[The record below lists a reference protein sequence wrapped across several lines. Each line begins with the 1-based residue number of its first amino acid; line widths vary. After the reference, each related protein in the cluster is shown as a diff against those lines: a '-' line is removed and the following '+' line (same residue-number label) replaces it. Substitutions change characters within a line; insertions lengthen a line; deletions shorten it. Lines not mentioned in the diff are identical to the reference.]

1 MYRRRTLF
9 FLVACSVILA
19 AWLPA
24 AAQTQTHIRFRR
36 GADRAEVSGTLSG
49 FRTGRV
55 YVLRVREGQ
64 TLRVRQIGGG
74 TRRISI
80 SLKDPDGRD
89 AGDSDASCNARKEV
103 TPTVAGD
110 YRIEVIECR
119 KAEPWR
125 GRFTIRVTVR

>member
-1 MYRRRTLF
+1 
-9 FLVACSVILA
+9 
-19 AWLPA
+19 
-24 AAQTQTHIRFRR
+24 
-36 GADRAEVSGTLSG
+36 
-49 FRTGRV
+49 
-55 YVLRVREGQ
+55 
-64 TLRVRQIGGG
+64 
-74 TRRISI
+74 RRISI